1 MYSFFLGKLT
11 ITGIE
16 ANMDDKLREQSMQY
30 DLHRLVVMLIFLGA
44 IIAAIGVSISVWFE
58 YQKIGFDVINKRAD
72 LLGDYTYTRYAYIYN
87 MSLMVAGLCILLSM
101 ITLFLLKLGNF
112 SHYLSCIGIWVG
124 ACVVLMGIF
133 PINYL
138 DTHRLVST
146 CFLVGTVVMYFLCIT
161 DKFNHHSACSWP
173 VFFISVLGFITSSA
187 LVFQLNWHTLDF
199 DPCDKH
205 FPQANYCWVAIT
217 LWAQTNIVMLW
228 CLAHAWSIRQMAI
241 NNYRELTQQYL
252 AKE

>member
-1 MYSFFLGKLT
+1 
-11 ITGIE
+11 
-16 ANMDDKLREQSMQY
+16 MDDKLREESMQY

-44 IIAAIGVSISVWFE
+44 IIAVTGVSLSVWFE

-87 MSLMVAGLCILLSM
+87 ISLMVAGLCILLSM
-101 ITLFLLKLGNF
+101 ITLLLLKLGHF
-112 SHYLSCIGIWVG
+112 SHYLSCIGIGVG
-124 ACVVLMGIF
+124 SCVVLMGIF

-138 DTHRLVST
+138 ETHQLVLT
-146 CFLVGTVVMYFLCIT
+146 CFLVGTPVMYFLCII
-161 DKFNHHSACSWP
+161 DRLYQDSACSWP
-173 VFFISVLGFITSSA
+173 VFFISVLGFISSSW

-205 FPQANYCWVAIT
+205 YPQQNYCWVAMT
-217 LWAQTNIVMLW
+217 LWAQTNIVMIW
-228 CLAHAWSIRQMAI
+228 SLAHAWNIRQTAI